1 VRSKITY
8 TPRSEATSA
17 SELSTLANIYRFII
31 DSASERGRLP
41 DKSGPDDAMK
51 GSNNDRA
58 ATIIPER
65 P

>member
-8 TPRSEATSA
+8 TLRPDATPA
-17 SELSTLANIYRFII
+17 SELAALANIYRFII
-31 DSASERGRLP
+31 DSASKRGRLP

-58 ATIIPER
+58 TNIIPER